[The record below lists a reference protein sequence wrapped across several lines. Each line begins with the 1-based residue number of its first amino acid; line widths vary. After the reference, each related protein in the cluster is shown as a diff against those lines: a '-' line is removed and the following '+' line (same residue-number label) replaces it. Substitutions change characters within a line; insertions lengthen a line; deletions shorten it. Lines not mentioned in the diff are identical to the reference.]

1 MSLLIDCFLLHFST
15 NQKLSLAHQQMTA
28 DYEKLRQEEAEK
40 SAKLQELMSVPYS
53 LNTPI
58 ISTNNNHP
66 KQTNNKLASTPGAK
80 KCPSSPGGNDCPFG
94 FGNLRRSGATHCRR
108 PSLAAAV
115 VDNEPVPGDEDSEH
129 TSNRDQ
135 LERDEQNLLFQRRL
149 KLSKL
154 HKNLLNRRNQAGVG
168 SPAGSPTTATSYRQ
182 LIEELER
189 EQREREE
196 LANGSGTN
204 KAKGKSLM
212 SCLAST
218 IPLALPTLQLHLLLS
233 LTMVLLTHRCPQYL
247 IIL

>member
-1 MSLLIDCFLLHFST
+1 
-15 NQKLSLAHQQMTA
+15 MTA

-40 SAKLQELMSVPYS
+40 SAKLQELMSVPLY
-53 LNTPI
+53 P
-58 ISTNNNHP
+58 ISTTIQTTNQPQQINNLTP
-66 KQTNNKLASTPGAK
+66 KK
-80 KCPSSPGGNDCPFG
+80 SPTHDHFD

-115 VDNEPVPGDEDSEH
+115 VDDVDQPTTGHD
-129 TSNRDQ
+129 SNREQQQQQQQ
-135 LERDEQNLLFQRRL
+135 LDRDEQNLQFQRRL

-154 HKNLLNRRNQAGVG
+154 HKNLLNCRNKVG
-168 SPAGSPTTATSYRQ
+168 GGSAINDYRQ

-189 EQREREE
+189 EERERDETA
-196 LANGSGTN
+196 ANGGN
-204 KAKGKSLM
+204 KTKGKSLI

-218 IPLALPTLQLHLLLS
+218 IPMALPTLQLHLLLS

>member
-1 MSLLIDCFLLHFST
+1 
-15 NQKLSLAHQQMTA
+15 MTA

-40 SAKLQELMSVPYS
+40 SAKLQELMSVPPY
-53 LNTPI
+53 PI
-58 ISTNNNHP
+58 STTIQTTNHSQQTNNNLTP
-66 KQTNNKLASTPGAK
+66 KKS
-80 KCPSSPGGNDCPFG
+80 PSHDHFD

-115 VDNEPVPGDEDSEH
+115 VDSAEPPATGDDD
-129 TSNRDQ
+129 SNREEPHQQQ
-135 LERDEQNLLFQRRL
+135 LDRDEQNLQFQRRL

-154 HKNLLNRRNQAGVG
+154 HKNLLNRRNKVG
-168 SPAGSPTTATSYRQ
+168 GGSSISDYRQ
-182 LIEELER
+182 LIEDLER
-189 EQREREE
+189 EERERADEAA
-196 LANGSGTN
+196 ANGGN
-204 KAKGKSLM
+204 KTKGKSLI